1 MTKITAWFLRGVASA
16 RVFNYL
22 WRGKKEKIMRQS
34 FTRRICFAGLLLLIS
49 AGTTFSQNSSL
60 ARIPS
65 AFYAILNEGSS
76 RDSVETDSIPNIVL
90 VYDGKYVDSSQSA
103 TPIYVALDTTFFV
116 PLILEGAPTANK
128 DGNGRTLLGVT
139 LSRHYIRT
147 LEDFTKAHLGGRV
160 AIVLDGEIITMHKI
174 RSVISEG
181 KVQISRCYDNACE
194 VLLSK
199 LTQ

>member
-1 MTKITAWFLRGVASA
+1 
-16 RVFNYL
+16 
-22 WRGKKEKIMRQS
+22 MRQS
-34 FTRRICFAGLLLLIS
+34 CIRTICFAGLLLLIV
-49 AGTTFSQNSSL
+49 AGPASSQKTSP
-60 ARIPS
+60 ARIPNG
-65 AFYAILNEGSS
+65 FYAVLIEANS
-76 RDSVETDSIPNIVL
+76 RDEARTDSIPNIVL
-90 VYDGKYVDSSQSA
+90 VYDGKYVDSIQSA
-103 TPIYVALDTTFFV
+103 SPSYVALDTTFFV
-116 PLILEGAPTANK
+116 PLVLEGSPTTNK

-139 LSRHYIRT
+139 LSRKYIRT

-181 KVQISRCYDNACE
+181 KIQITRCYDNACE